1 MCFWL
6 TLTAVILI
14 PCLAVYTGT
23 VISNLT
29 EIASNDDAGLG
40 TNTSEV
46 IFAFPPEE
54 TYHIAV
60 AGKTS
65 SDVGNIVLNY
75 EIIPEPGLGIWI
87 LGLLE
92 LWIIGKRRKT
102 GGTSHTF

>member
-1 MCFWL
+1 MLLVDTHGSDFD
-6 TLTAVILI
+6 TV
-14 PCLAVYTGT
+14 LAVYTGS

-29 EIASNDDAGLG
+29 EIAANDDAGPG

-46 IFAFPPEE
+46 IFTFLPDE

-75 EIIPEPGLGIWI
+75 EIIPEPFLFINCY
-87 LGLLE
+87 LSF
-92 LWIIGKRRKT
+92 IIYYLRRKL
-102 GGTSHTF
+102 F